1 MNDKGT
7 YCLSLVYAV
16 RRDRNGER
24 ISSFARANLEINE
37 SNSTAMERHPCNY
50 HYESNQLLY
59 FLRIKKIG
67 VLQTHNERKGS

>member
-1 MNDKGT
+1 MNKNYARCTLYLRSCANFNVNDKGI

-37 SNSTAMERHPCNY
+37 SNSTAMERHPCSY
-50 HYESNQLLY
+50 HYESNPGRL
-59 FLRIKKIG
+59 
-67 VLQTHNERKGS
+67 